1 VELFEQVRRDRGGG
15 GRSTHALARRY
26 GVYPRTVRQALESP
40 IPQVGQAARRVAG
53 PKLGEFRELIDW
65 WLILDLEAP
74 QAAAYGQADL
84 SAAD

>member
-1 VELFEQVRRDRGGG
+1 
-15 GRSTHALARRY
+15 
-26 GVYPRTVRQALESP
+26 VYPRTVRQALESP

-74 QAAAYGQADL
+74 QAAAYGQADP